1 MIWIGVTGGIG
12 SGKSLVCSEFARLN
26 IPIFFA
32 DDVAKEIADKDD
44 TVRSAIRLEF
54 GDDLYDS
61 DNKLKRKELA
71 TRVFGHSERVNSLNS
86 IIHPVVFKRFSGWK
100 DNTERVAPSP
110 YGIVE
115 AALMFESGFHEMMDY
130 ILLVEAETQT
140 RIQRVMLRD
149 NVTESSVQH
158 RIESQASPEILHEL
172 SDFILQNSGSADAV
186 TGKVQFFHI
195 LFKNLKKREE
205 IL

>member
-32 DDVAKEIADKDD
+32 DDVAKEIADNDD
-44 TVRSAIRLEF
+44 SVRSAIRLEF

-61 DNKLKRKELA
+61 DNALKRKELA
-71 TRVFGHSERVNSLNS
+71 SRVFGHPDRVNTLNS
-86 IIHPVVFKRFSGWK
+86 IIHPVVFQNFSDWK
-100 DNTERVAPSP
+100 NTTEPSATSP

-130 ILLVEAETQT
+130 ILLVEAETQA
-140 RIQRVMLRD
+140 RIQRVMKRD
-149 NVTESSVQH
+149 NVTESSVRL
-158 RIESQASPEILHEL
+158 RIESQASPEILREL
-172 SDFILQNSGSADAV
+172 SDFILQNSGSTAAV
-186 TGKVQFFHI
+186 TGKVQFFHM

-205 IL
+205 I